1 MWIPFRCTR
10 TSIHFYDS
18 ENPKKCRAIIFQD
31 PLNDPTSTFYAE
43 NISGYIWRYGHS
55 YPPIEIESK
64 NLGVASGVG
73 QRQADLG
80 SELLLPGAAGDKQQW
95 DEPATP
101 HYLEVDEPVTDE
113 DLTYIRAYTPTRI
126 DLFQLMDMFGDYT
139 FDHVEFFSRCRTESG
154 GRFMRNR
161 YKTYGTEYVGATN
174 SVGIAYQNLIDVR
187 ATNPFTGV
195 AWTLAEI
202 NLLQSG
208 VEAILSAN
216 NARCTQVQLHV
227 YYYLYSLYRGFISFD
242 TSALPDDAT
251 VTVATLYLAI
261 VSDLS
266 TVDFDMHFYS
276 GQDQW
281 TNTATLD
288 WTDCSVDEGVFFN
301 TAGKALDTYYS
312 HSVLTGS
319 INLTG
324 RTQFRFI
331 TDREGTKPTTD
342 EYIILHAWN
351 GTHPPYL
358 VVDYTVPAPA
368 LKAGLHPS
376 KPLAHILNG

>member
-1 MWIPFRCTR
+1 MWIPFRRTR

-18 ENPKKCRAIIFQD
+18 ENPKKRRAIIFQD

-64 NLGVASGVG
+64 NLGGASCVG
-73 QRQADLG
+73 QRQAG
-80 SELLLPGAAGDKQQW
+80 TEGALLLPNADGDRIEW
-95 DEPATP
+95 DEPIPP
-101 HYLEVDEPVTDE
+101 HYPQVDEPVTDE
-113 DLTYIRAYTPTRI
+113 DLTYIRAYTSTRR
-126 DLFQLMDMFGDYT
+126 DLFHHQDMAGNYT

-154 GRFMRNR
+154 NRFMRNR
-161 YKTYGTEYVGATN
+161 YKTYGTEYVGGTN
-174 SVGIAYQNLIDVR
+174 TVGPVYQNLIDVS

-208 VEAILSAN
+208 VEATLSAN
-216 NARCTQVQLHV
+216 YARCTQVQLHV
-227 YYYLYSLYRGFISFD
+227 YYYLYSLWRGFISFD
-242 TSALPDDAT
+242 TSALPDTAT
-251 VTVATLYLAI
+251 VTAATLYLAI
-261 VSDLS
+261 LVDLS

-281 TNTATLD
+281 TNLATLD

>member
-1 MWIPFRCTR
+1 MWIPFRRTR

-55 YPPIEIESK
+55 YPPIETESK
-64 NLGVASGVG
+64 NLGVASYVG
-73 QRQADLG
+73 QREAG
-80 SELLLPGAAGDKQQW
+80 IEGALLLPNADGDRIEW
-95 DEPATP
+95 DEPVPP
-101 HYLEVDEPVTDE
+101 HFPQVDEGVTDE
-113 DLTYIRAYTPTRI
+113 DLTYIRAYGSSRRE
-126 DLFQLMDMFGDYT
+126 LFHFQDMTGDYT
-139 FDHVEFFSRCRTESG
+139 FDHVEFFSRCRTETGS
-154 GRFMRNR
+154 RWMRNR
-161 YKTYGTEYVGATN
+161 FKTYGTEYVEAVVT
-174 SVGIAYQNLIDVR
+174 VLTAYQNLINVR
-187 ATNPFTGV
+187 ATNPFTGLP
-195 AWTLAEI
+195 WTVAEI
-202 NLLQSG
+202 NALQAG
-208 VEAILSAN
+208 PDALASAN
-216 NARCTQVQLHV
+216 YARCTQVQLHV
-227 YYYLYSLYRGFISFD
+227 YYYLYSLWRGFISFD

-251 VTVATLYLAI
+251 VTAATLYLALI
-261 VSDLS
+261 ADFS

-281 TNTATLD
+281 TNLATLD
-288 WTDCSVDEGVFFN
+288 WTDCAVDEGVFFN

-324 RTQFRFI
+324 RTQFRLT
-331 TDREGTKPTTD
+331 TDREGTKPTND

-376 KPLAHILNG
+376 KPLSLIIDE